1 MPRGAEP
8 QKEKQ
13 IMLNPMRTPWGNAHS
28 VTYYDPQ
35 RKIVHVSTASHGG
48 IGVDL
53 AVDMPAHLAAIGE
66 CDGKRRWFE
75 EDEACAAVVI
85 AFPHFFSANVVEQA
99 KETLKNWRPEAY
111 MVHFGVTLGPADS
124 HVLEK
129 RAWEHA
135 SFDNFVS
142 TAVWNDAFWDIPSG
156 YVYAAGFRKRDEA
169 VAGFLVPRSKCTNA
183 SRLVLDGFPR
193 WEPDRT
199 KPYCKPPL
207 AECAA

>member
-1 MPRGAEP
+1 
-8 QKEKQ
+8 
-13 IMLNPMRTPWGNAHS
+13 MRTPWGNAHS
-28 VTYYDPQ
+28 VTYYDPE

-75 EDEACAAVVI
+75 EDEACAAVII